1 MINTNKM
8 AELIYYENAGHGIHD
23 EEREKFCDDFTRFI
37 KKIAGNKSIANS
49 AARRWSNRQ

>member
-1 MINTNKM
+1 M